1 MCFVSVLPFIFLL
14 NKRLNNNR
22 IQAVENTVVDL
33 MLRVYTLNVLVHNHG
48 SMAVIIISA
57 AEAEL
62 HVVKR
67 EKMQRHIALLF
78 YYSRIMW

>member
-1 MCFVSVLPFIFLL
+1 
-14 NKRLNNNR
+14 
-22 IQAVENTVVDL
+22 

-48 SMAVIIISA
+48 SIMAVFISA

-62 HVVKR
+62 HVVNR
-67 EKMQRHIALLF
+67 EKMHRHIALLF